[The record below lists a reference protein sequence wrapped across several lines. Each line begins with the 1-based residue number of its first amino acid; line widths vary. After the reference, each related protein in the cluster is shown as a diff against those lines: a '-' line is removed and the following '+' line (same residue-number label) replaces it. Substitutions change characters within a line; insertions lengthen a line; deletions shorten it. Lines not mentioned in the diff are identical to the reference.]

1 MAQEPTNDD
10 FDQDFPD
17 ADSASSDH
25 SRDSDPHDQDP
36 HDVNPHDV
44 NPYDQESAQDDSVA
58 TTSDI
63 EPADSSTLN
72 LQLTTT
78 LSDDSDDETPSD
90 GEAQADD
97 ESDDESDD
105 ETPNA
110 DSDAEEAMGFD
121 DIELAYREA
130 LKSIDEA
137 EQQVGNAFMD
147 LADVETEEEDSEPA
161 AFTSIGEEL
170 AEDLESAQ
178 HQSAEIEAQFEED
191 AKRITP
197 RCVVEGALFVGGSVA
212 LTARKLASLI
222 GQETDA
228 RVAVRLI
235 DQLNEDYAAEN
246 RPYEIRLH
254 EGGFQL
260 GLREE
265 FSEMQVKVFGLGPRE
280 VKLTPEVLELLSFVA
295 YNQPVNQVELS
306 NIKQDKVK
314 AHLRQLIRLQLVEV
328 ERTGSKRSDVQYVTG
343 KRFLRLFEL
352 ESLDD
357 LPQAD
362 VFSFK

>member
-1 MAQEPTNDD
+1 MAERPISEHEEI
-10 FDQDFPD
+10 D
-17 ADSASSDH
+17 ADSSSGAI
-25 SRDSDPHDQDP
+25 
-36 HDVNPHDV
+36 
-44 NPYDQESAQDDSVA
+44 PYAGPDDS
-58 TTSDI
+58 
-63 EPADSSTLN
+63 
-72 LQLTTT
+72 QLT
-78 LSDDSDDETPSD
+78 DDVSPAAADQSD
-90 GEAQADD
+90 GGDSFDLQADEESQAETD
-97 ESDDESDD
+97 EASE
-105 ETPNA
+105 P
-110 DSDAEEAMGFD
+110 DSDAAEDAMGFD

-147 LADVETEEEDSEPA
+147 LAEPDSEVSVEDPA

-170 AEDLESAQ
+170 AEDLKATEN
-178 HQSAEIEAQFEED
+178 QSVELEAEFASDSE
-191 AKRITP
+191 RMTP
-197 RCVVEGALFVGGSVA
+197 RCVVEGALFVGGPVA

-222 GQETDA
+222 GSETDA

-260 GLREE
+260 QLREE

-280 VKLTPEVLELLSFVA
+280 VRLSPEVLELLSFVA
-295 YNQPVNQVELS
+295 YNQPATQVELS

-314 AHLRQLIRLQLVEV
+314 THLRQLIRLRLVEV

-343 KRFLRLFEL
+343 SRFLKLFEL